1 MNTGLHKI
9 GSAADRYLGSSD
21 MAVAVISSAYLTD
34 AEVVANGKKLAGYLA
49 ARFGIGGLIHSSL

>member
-1 MNTGLHKI
+1 
-9 GSAADRYLGSSD
+9 
-21 MAVAVISSAYLTD
+21 VISSAYLTD